1 MSYVEEST
9 VIDETIYDLIN
20 EAFDNEREY
29 KDAKYRN
36 SIFTEHNEY
45 FVKTDDGSY
54 SIKSKEINHK
64 VETLHTSTG
73 AISESFEKF
82 IKPLKLN
89 YDEDIAILDICAG
102 LGYNSSAAIDDFLK
116 NSDGSTNLHIDMLE
130 ISKPTLAAGLMVPSP
145 IEAHDITKRAIEQSL
160 IDCDYASLELEETV
174 IPSNIDLKIHID
186 DARQVIQKLEDN
198 TYDAIF
204 LDPFSQNMSPELVS
218 LEFFKEFRRVIKDN
232 GIVCTY
238 TSSSPVRMAFIKM
251 ALSDVGIPFRDP
263 NLNLSSQEI
272 LDNRTEERHN
282 ARHNTKI
289 SSAVKTPIFLGQV
302 MDDEPLKRRV
312 ERNLAKMNIP
322 GVLSNEAFY
331 IVEPEN
337 DYKEEYLEDNNTR
350 TRVLEMMKRLA
361 EIKNKRNMPI
371 KQYADE
377 LSKRTGIETVEYT
390 EITDIN
396 QYDTIVYL
404 APLYAGSVMGLKKTL
419 NKIRNVQDKKLIVG
433 TVGLA
438 DPNDKRN
445 REGIMNG
452 IKEQVHGC
460 IYNKARVY
468 FLRGAIDYSHL
479 NLKHKTMM
487 AFIHRKVKGMKEEE
501 MTAEIKAVI
510 ETYGKNVSYIDFDAL
525 NPIMDEIQ

>member
-20 EAFDNEREY
+20 HAFDNERKY
-29 KDAKYRN
+29 KEAKYRN

-89 YDEDIAILDICAG
+89 YDDNIAILDICAG
-102 LGYNSSAAIDDFLK
+102 LGYNSSAAIDDFIK
-116 NSDGSTNLHIDMLE
+116 NSDGTTRLHIDMLE

-145 IEAHDITKRAIEQSL
+145 IEAHDITKKAIEQSL
-160 IDCDYASLELEETV
+160 IDCEYASLELESTE

-186 DARQVIQKLEDN
+186 DARQVIQKLLDA

-218 LEFFKEFRRVIKDN
+218 VDFFKEFGRVIKEN

-238 TSSSPVRMAFIKM
+238 TSSAPVRMGFIEADFYVSLGPIFGRFQGGTLASPNPKNLTKSLPKNDEIKM

-312 ERNLAKMNIP
+312 ERNLVKMNIP
-322 GVLSNEAFY
+322 GVLSKEAFY
-331 IVEPEN
+331 IVEPEK

-350 TRVLEMMKRLA
+350 TRVLEMMSRLD
-361 EIKNKRNMPI
+361 EIKNK
-371 KQYADE
+371 
-377 LSKRTGIETVEYT
+377 
-390 EITDIN
+390 
-396 QYDTIVYL
+396 
-404 APLYAGSVMGLKKTL
+404 
-419 NKIRNVQDKKLIVG
+419 
-433 TVGLA
+433 
-438 DPNDKRN
+438 
-445 REGIMNG
+445 GIMSIIENG
-452 IKEQVHGC
+452 E
-460 IYNKARVY
+460 
-468 FLRGAIDYSHL
+468 
-479 NLKHKTMM
+479 
-487 AFIHRKVKGMKEEE
+487 
-501 MTAEIKAVI
+501 
-510 ETYGKNVSYIDFDAL
+510 
-525 NPIMDEIQ
+525 

>member
-82 IKPLKLN
+82 IKPLKLD

-145 IEAHDITKRAIEQSL
+145 IEAHDITKKAIEQSL
-160 IDCDYASLELEETV
+160 IDCDYASLELEETA
-174 IPSNIDLKIHID
+174 IPENIDLKIHID

-238 TSSSPVRMAFIKM
+238 TSSSPVRMAFIEADFYVSLGPIFGRFQGGTLASPNPKNLTKSLPKNDEIKM

-371 KQYADE
+371 KE
-377 LSKRTGIETVEYT
+377 
-390 EITDIN
+390 
-396 QYDTIVYL
+396 
-404 APLYAGSVMGLKKTL
+404 
-419 NKIRNVQDKKLIVG
+419 
-433 TVGLA
+433 
-438 DPNDKRN
+438 
-445 REGIMNG
+445 NG
-452 IKEQVHGC
+452 E
-460 IYNKARVY
+460 
-468 FLRGAIDYSHL
+468 
-479 NLKHKTMM
+479 
-487 AFIHRKVKGMKEEE
+487 
-501 MTAEIKAVI
+501 
-510 ETYGKNVSYIDFDAL
+510 
-525 NPIMDEIQ
+525 